1 MFEVIWTNKAK
12 KYYEKLSRDFQ
23 ERFEKM
29 LDILEVTPFYYGKCI
44 KKLTGALEGIY
55 RFRIGKLRIFYLIDV
70 KNKNVTIINIDTRG
84 DIY

>member
-12 KYYEKLSRDFQ
+12 KYYEKLNRDFQ

-29 LDILEVTPFYYGKCI
+29 LDILEVTPFYYGKSI
-44 KKLTGALEGIY
+44 KKLTGALEGFY
-55 RFRIGKLRIFYLIDV
+55 RFRIGKLRVFYIIDT
-70 KNKNVTIINIDTRG
+70 KNKNVIITNMDTRG